1 MKVLKYQILQGRSE
15 DGQPILIEKTM
26 TWSEANE
33 VIAKAEAY
41 NGMYSIEDDG
51 NLE

>member
-1 MKVLKYQILQGRSE
+1 MKVLKYQILQGQSE
-15 DGQPILIEKTM
+15 DGHPILLEKTM
-26 TWSEANE
+26 TWSDANE
-33 VIAKAEAY
+33 AIAKAEAY